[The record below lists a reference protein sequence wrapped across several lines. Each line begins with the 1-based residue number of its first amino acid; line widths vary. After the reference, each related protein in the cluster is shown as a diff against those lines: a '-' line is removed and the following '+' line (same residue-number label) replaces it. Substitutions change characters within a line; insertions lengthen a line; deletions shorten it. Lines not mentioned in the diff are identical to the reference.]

1 MVLFEHSKDNATNFQ
16 VIWSSF
22 EYTCSYT
29 LCYANITTINA
40 FWCMTRG
47 NPSELRPF
55 DPEIDRTF
63 HRGGRH
69 LRNPSL
75 HAEYS
80 VTFPDSSDSYH
91 TPHSLHSEHT
101 VYYEHSDFH
110 TDNMAQPPPPHERT
124 MSELTAPEL
133 TYDSL
138 CIQYPKEEVPYVQET
153 RKCPRRPCILEG
165 FPSFVGGQCERL
177 VVLPSTQVHHE
188 LG

>member
-29 LCYANITTINA
+29 LCYANITRINV